1 MSDLASWIKRVTG
14 AYHGWSGSIGKP
26 CLSSGQDGSSVVA
39 DAVHK
44 DYMRQ
49 VRGKGEANELLGT
62 YNSASSKSD
71 SDSESELS
79 DSSESEPE
87 LSSERLSK
95 SCMHEHH
102 EKQCTSSRE

>member
-1 MSDLASWIKRVTG
+1 M
-14 AYHGWSGSIGKP
+14 
-26 CLSSGQDGSSVVA
+26 
-39 DAVHK
+39 
-44 DYMRQ
+44 
-49 VRGKGEANELLGT
+49 NELLGT

-95 SCMHEHH
+95 SCRHTNQSIFE
-102 EKQCTSSRE
+102 ELQRIT

>member
-1 MSDLASWIKRVTG
+1 
-14 AYHGWSGSIGKP
+14 
-26 CLSSGQDGSSVVA
+26 
-39 DAVHK
+39 
-44 DYMRQ
+44 MRQ
-49 VRGKGEANELLGT
+49 VRGKGEASELLGT

-95 SCMHEHH
+95 SCRHEQY
-102 EKQCTSSRE
+102 EKQCARSRE